1 MPQLWSAIGVTFLAS
16 TGNNVGKVSFYQDL
30 LNFVFVAAVLP
41 SRSDAELLNVMLFM
55 MQVLQKDAT
64 RHLPRFAFH
73 AKTAQQYLASRAW
86 MLGLG
91 LDVAGALL
99 MIAAYAMAPVSM
111 LDFRQKP
118 TQGYQ
123 NWLMLP

>member
-1 MPQLWSAIGVTFLAS
+1 MV
-16 TGNNVGKVSFYQDL
+16 L
-30 LNFVFVAAVLP
+30 LV
-41 SRSDAELLNVMLFM
+41 
-55 MQVLQKDAT
+55 QVLQKDAT
-64 RHLPRFAFH
+64 RQLPRFAFH

-111 LDFRQKP
+111 FDFKREAQAADIQSAAQHPAIDSSLLRYAFEKV
-118 TQGYQ
+118 
-123 NWLMLP
+123 